1 MMSVFR
7 SLPRTPSTSYI
18 LRLTPYDLGP
28 TEHAV
33 EGELPGIAPSF
44 FPLLGAELL
53 QKTIDI
59 PLVELLELEGILYY
73 QGHLSGVKLVRISVP
88 EEVAKRPQR
97 VKELVALLGEQR
109 RSHSLYGDLH
119 PPEELS
125 MISSPV
131 LDSVFEEL
139 GDDLEEIF
147 ESTIQIVELISETLQ
162 VGNPLPLASLLYPVE
177 DPFDLP
183 PLGLDGSL
191 EEAQPLL
198 VHLIPSFRI
207 FSRRG

>member
-1 MMSVFR
+1 
-7 SLPRTPSTSYI
+7 
-18 LRLTPYDLGP
+18 
-28 TEHAV
+28 
-33 EGELPGIAPSF
+33 
-44 FPLLGAELL
+44 
-53 QKTIDI
+53 
-59 PLVELLELEGILYY
+59 
-73 QGHLSGVKLVRISVP
+73 
-88 EEVAKRPQR
+88 
-97 VKELVALLGEQR
+97 
-109 RSHSLYGDLH
+109 
-119 PPEELS
+119 
-125 MISSPV
+125 MISSSV

-162 VGNPLPLASLLYPVE
+162 VGNPLPLASLLCPVE

-198 VHLIPSFRI
+198 VHLIPSLRI